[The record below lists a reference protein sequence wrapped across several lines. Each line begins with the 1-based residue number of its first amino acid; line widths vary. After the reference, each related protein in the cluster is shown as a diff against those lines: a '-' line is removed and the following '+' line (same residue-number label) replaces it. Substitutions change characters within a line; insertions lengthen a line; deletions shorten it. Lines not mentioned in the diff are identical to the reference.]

1 MTVTS
6 YFIVTTT
13 SKTTSTTF
21 TTSTI
26 SITSTTTKTSTTST
40 AILTTPIRKTMN
52 VPVKMTPTKFMEE
65 SLSLA
70 PSTKISTTETAYL
83 NDETTISDSIRLS
96 ISTPAANV
104 PLSRVFKCS
113 RNIYKLDYNCSHRL
127 TAEKWLTHIDCK
139 PSLSVL
145 LCDNSH
151 DSSCEPATSMPDDE
165 VEKLMESVFTTY
177 VGDVSVEFN
186 VNDVKNEPGESER
199 TMVEDFPSTPLIELQ
214 DALGIYQ
221 ET

>member
-6 YFIVTTT
+6 YFIVNTT
-13 SKTTSTTF
+13 SRTTSTTF

-26 SITSTTTKTSTTST
+26 SITSTTTKTST
-40 AILTTPIRKTMN
+40 AMLTTPIRETMN

-113 RNIYKLDYNCSHRL
+113 RNIYNCSHRL